1 MFGTQGLVNRIILE
15 RKDNPIS
22 SIGDITKLKIIE
34 VMFDEQWK
42 ELNRKFQFAEEC
54 AITVPHFGR
63 FAVNNSK
70 LRKYIRNGIKQLRKL
85 RKRIEILK
93 TKKDFN
99 PENSMSV
106 VLERDLTLKIRA
118 SWKQLDN
125 LRMLWINKEK
135 YYKRKKLEKQTI
147 IQ

>member
-1 MFGTQGLVNRIILE
+1 MFGTQGLVNRIIIE
-15 RKDNPIS
+15 KEDNPIS
-22 SIGDITKLKIIE
+22 PIGDITRLRIVE
-34 VMFDEQWK
+34 VLFDEQWK
-42 ELNRKFQFAEEC
+42 ELNRQLQFSEDC
-54 AITVPHFGR
+54 AITVPNFGR

-70 LRKYIRNGIKQLRKL
+70 LRKYIRDAVRKLRKI

-93 TKKDFN
+93 TQKDFD
-99 PENSMSV
+99 PENSMTIII
-106 VLERDLTLKIRA
+106 EKDLVTKIRA
-118 SWKQLDN
+118 AWKQLDS